1 MRDEILSDDE
11 FMRAIDEGLGT
22 WRLVLLPGKAVDA
35 LFRVFQAYV
44 SLLDDRD
51 RLAARL
57 AEVERE
63 RDEAEDFRSEI
74 VIDAFT
80 APDADWDTILD
91 SLRSRIQDLATTP
104 LDDLVYDAWAVIAN
118 VGHKQGGWEAQDPE
132 WVEAAI
138 RWRDRFHESLRDGWE
153 ECPDC
158 GAPQVTD
165 HGDGT
170 WSCPNRECVNAD
182 PASDQL
188 PVPEQTT
195 AEPGG
200 EP

>member
-1 MRDEILSDDE
+1 MAWVCERCGHCWVPRDVTRAPKACPECKSPPWAIHECDEVDRILV
-11 FMRAIDEGLGT
+11 A
-22 WRLVLLPGKAVDA
+22 
-35 LFRVFQAYV
+35 
-44 SLLDDRD
+44 DRD